1 MSLNGVLRFAC
12 SFLLVASVVSV
23 STTIASADEP
33 KTNKVTIKGLELE
46 VPAAWNSQPPAN
58 SMRLAQFVVPGATP
72 EASAELVISS
82 FGGAVDANLNR
93 WAAQFAADGREVKVT
108 RGKVPQGEYY
118 LSDITGTF
126 NQPVGPPM
134 AGKTK
139 AVPGT
144 RSLSVMLL
152 TPEKGT
158 FFLKL
163 TGPDA
168 TVKAAADDLRK
179 TFGASAKD
187 ETPYTPQ

>member
-1 MSLNGVLRFAC
+1 MNPTSMLRLAFSFVLAAGLVSL
-12 SFLLVASVVSV
+12 
-23 STTIASADEP
+23 STQRASADEG
-33 KTNKVTIKGLELE
+33 KAVKVTIKGLELE
-46 VPAAWNSQPPAN
+46 IPAAWNAQPPAN

-72 EASAELVISS
+72 EAAAELVISS

-93 WAAQFAADGREVKVT
+93 WTAQFAADGREVKVT

-118 LSDITGTF
+118 LSEITGTF

-144 RSLSVMLL
+144 RSISVMLL

-158 FFLKL
+158 FFIKL

-168 TVKAAADDLRK
+168 TVKAAAEDLRK